1 MPKEYSININDFT
14 GIHKAMAE
22 KANVNGGKT
31 LDNIEISI
39 FNEILSTYNQK
50 DNTFIIENTIYD
62 KNGKK
67 IDNIPLKIAERVST
81 RISLQKPIEDFEKD
95 IKNLQTIEE
104 AKKAAKEI
112 EQIKNKPLKGVKYV
126 NGKKTPFTYKRSTL
140 ENYIIEYTKK
150 LGDSA
155 GVSFA
160 EIPNI
165 RKKGIAFRTKEE
177 SRLLLEFNNLVN
189 GVINA
194 SSDYEVDPRL
204 VLAFIQKEVKF
215 DGTSKN
221 AIGNSGKGYMQLT
234 SVVIEDMLGKIE
246 NGYQKGL
253 KTSIYGKEITELFK
267 SKNFNVDCPPEKRGH
282 VAKKIIDYL
291 KANKDSDLNIRIGT
305 LLIRRHMKTAK
316 GNIEKAGKL
325 YNTVYDSYGKSIK
338 NIYDKICKYFDNYTT
353 T

>member
-215 DGTSKN
+215 DGISKN

-234 SVVIEDMLGKIE
+234 SVVIEDMLGKGE
-246 NGYQKGL
+246 KGYQKEL
-253 KTSIYGKEITELFK
+253 KTSVYGEEIIELFK
-267 SKNFNVDCPPEKRGH
+267 SKNFNVDCPPEKREH
-282 VAKKIIDYL
+282 IASKIKNYL
-291 KANKDSDLNIRIGT
+291 KTNKDTDFNIRIGT
-305 LLIRRHMKTAK
+305 LLIRRHLKTTK
-316 GNIEKAGKL
+316 GNIEKTGQL

-338 NIYDKICKYFDNYTT
+338 NIYDKICKYF
-353 T
+353 

>member
-1 MPKEYSININDFT
+1 MPKEYSININDFI

-31 LDNIEISI
+31 LEGIEISI
-39 FNEILSTYNQK
+39 FNEILSTYDPHNE
-50 DNTFIIENTIYD
+50 TFIIENNIFD
-62 KNGKK
+62 INGKK
-67 IDNIPLKIAERVST
+67 VNTFPLRKEEAVST
-81 RISLQKPIEDFEKD
+81 RVYHQKAFVDLDAGLKD
-95 IKNLQTIEE
+95 YNAVES
-104 AKKAAKEI
+104 AKQAAKEI
-112 EQIKNKPLKGVKYV
+112 QQIQNKPLKGVKYV
-126 NGKKTPFTYKRSTL
+126 NGKKTTFTYKRSAL
-140 ENYIIEYTKK
+140 ENYIIKYTNN

-160 EIPNI
+160 KIPNI

-215 DGTSKN
+215 DGISKN

-234 SVVIEDMLGKIE
+234 SVVIEDMLGKGE
-246 NGYQKGL
+246 KGYQKEL
-253 KTSIYGKEITELFK
+253 KTSVYGEEIIELFK
-267 SKNFNVDCPPEKRGH
+267 SKNFNVDCPPEKREH
-282 VAKKIIDYL
+282 IASKIKNYL
-291 KANKDSDLNIRIGT
+291 KTNKDTDFNIRIGT
-305 LLIRRHMKTAK
+305 LLIRRHLKTTK
-316 GNIEKAGKL
+316 GNIEKTGQL

-338 NIYDKICKYFDNYTT
+338 NIYDKICKYF
-353 T
+353 